1 MKIWHQ
7 FAQYAHAFRELIA
20 PSYQPERHYMRGPGP
35 ACARR
40 RTLADGGMKL
50 Q

>member
-1 MKIWHQ
+1 MTIWHQ
-7 FAQYAHAFRELIA
+7 ITHYAHTFREFIA
-20 PSYQPERHYMRGPGP
+20 PTYQPERHYMRGPGP

-40 RTLADGGMKL
+40 RAMIDGGMKL